1 MASAAEEATEAAR
14 GTADLVASKGR
25 ARTHGDKSQGT
36 PDPGAISFARIVT
49 RVGELLG

>member
-1 MASAAEEATEAAR
+1 MASADEQATEAAR